1 MDTALPRPPTSAPPM
16 AGARGLLAWLAPRS
30 LAGWF
35 GVCWGLFL
43 AAALVAGVALVSL
56 YRDGTSERLR
66 RAEAAVARGC
76 DAITERYRFAVAG
89 SVRIAWDSPE
99 TGRTLT
105 IATSLALRDLPGVEG
120 GLWRG
125 GVGALAYAYP
135 TYEGAE
141 PKTDLPPAELPRIRA
156 AAEAAIEGRLPV
168 LRRYDTNSQS
178 LLVRACPLP
187 GPEAGLA
194 GWVMERVTLFGGP
207 AYLRAAVAL
216 GALTLVLC
224 GSAAWLGWLLWGWS
238 RRLHRIEAA
247 LAAAGAA
254 ELPRLDPTGQ
264 RDLDRVVR
272 AVNGA
277 AARVAEAHRLAA
289 AAADRAAAAERMAGL
304 GRFAAGIAHEVRN
317 PIAAMRLKADNA
329 LATRDPGRMARALEA
344 VLGQVS
350 RLDGLARDLL
360 EAARGGA
367 PLRREPTSPAALVR
381 DRIAFYR
388 EQAATAAVALEQA
401 GEDPGPAALDRGRL
415 ERALDNLIL
424 NALQATPPGGRIE
437 VAARLRDEGLVLAV
451 ADTGRGVP
459 EALRP
464 RIFEPFASGRPEGTG
479 LGLAQVR
486 EAAEAHGGQA
496 RALHRPDGTTVE
508 IVIPRGADG
517 AWPAS

>member
-1 MDTALPRPPTSAPPM
+1 MDTALHRPPTT
-16 AGARGLLAWLAPRS
+16 ARGLLAWLAPRS

-125 GVGALAYAYP
+125 GIGPLAYAYP

-187 GPEAGLA
+187 GPEPGLA

-238 RRLHRIEAA
+238 RRLRRIEAA

-289 AAADRAAAAERMAGL
+289 AAERMAGL
-304 GRFAAGIAHEVRN
+304 GRVAAGVAHEVRN

-367 PLRREPTSPAALVR
+367 PLRREPTGPAALLR

-388 EQAATAAVALEQA
+388 EQAATAAVALDQA
-401 GEDPGPAALDRGRL
+401 GDDPDPVALDRGRL

-424 NALQATPPGGRIE
+424 NALQATPPGGRIT
-437 VAARLRDEGLVLAV
+437 VAALLRDEGLVLSV
-451 ADTGRGVP
+451 ADTGSGVP

-464 RIFEPFASGRPEGTG
+464 RMFEPFASGRPEGTG

-486 EAAEAHGGQA
+486 EAAEAHGGRV

-508 IVIPRGADG
+508 IIIPRGDDG